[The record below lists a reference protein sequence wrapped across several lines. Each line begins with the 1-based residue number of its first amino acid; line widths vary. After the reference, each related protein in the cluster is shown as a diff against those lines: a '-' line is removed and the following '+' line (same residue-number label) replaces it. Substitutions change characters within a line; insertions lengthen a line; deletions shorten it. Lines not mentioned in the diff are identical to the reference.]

1 MASRISRRQ
10 FMRYGAAAG
19 VVIAGSGAGRSYA
32 KNDKI
37 RMACIGAGGRAGAGI
52 GQAMKQHLV
61 AVAEVDPK
69 GRGSKNL
76 AKVKKAFPEAGIYT
90 DYRKLFDKHKDL
102 DGVWVGTPDHN
113 HFPASIR
120 ALEAG
125 AGVYCEKPLTW
136 SIGES
141 RKLREVAEAKNLVT
155 QLGNQGHS
163 GRAIRMMVEYVR
175 GGYLGTIP
183 RVDCCSAKGW
193 GGGKFRDATKP
204 EGLDW
209 NAWLGPAKDRP
220 YQAGPHPGSW
230 RKFLEYGTGTLGD
243 MGIHTMDGAIWGLR
257 LTEVQTFEVEAL
269 KGRPVGDGHPVDAI
283 VKWTFPARG
292 DMVPVSLVW
301 HQGRERPELP
311 DAVAESSLAKK
322 MIPHGSLFHGEKGYM
337 VSNSHCGTARLVPES
352 FQKATGKPKEMI
364 PRSPKGHSGD
374 WLAAIKDP
382 DAPKPSSHFGYSA
395 KLTEVLLA
403 GVVAWRTGEKLTYDM
418 AKGTFNNAKADEL
431 IWRTPREGWEFGY
444 PA

>member
-1 MASRISRRQ
+1 MSRKISRRQ

-19 VVIAGSGAGRSYA
+19 VVIAGAGVTRGYE
-32 KNDKI
+32 KNSKV
-37 RMACIGAGGRAGAGI
+37 RMACIGAGGRAGAGVGVGM
-52 GQAMKQHLV
+52 GQHIV
-61 AVAEVDPK
+61 AVAEVDLQ
-69 GRGSKNL
+69 RAAKNID
-76 AKVKKAFPEAGIYT
+76 KVKKTFPDVKVYT
-90 DYRKLFDKHKDL
+90 DYRKLFDENKKL

-125 AGVYCEKPLTW
+125 AAVYCEKPLTW

-141 RKLREVAEAKNLVT
+141 RKLREVAEKKNLIT

-163 GRAIRMMVEYVR
+163 GQAIRLMGEYFR
-175 GGYLGTIP
+175 GGSLGQIA

-193 GGGKFRDATKP
+193 GGGKFRDGTKP

-209 NAWLGPAKDRP
+209 DSWLGPAKQRP

-257 LTEVQTFEVEAL
+257 LTEVSQFEVEAPI
-269 KGRPVGDGHPVDAI
+269 GRPIGDGHPVDAI
-283 VKWTFPARG
+283 IKWTFPARG
-292 DMVPVSLVW
+292 DMAPVSLVW
-301 HQGRERPELP
+301 HQGKQRPELP
-311 DAVAESSLAKK
+311 GPVEARAMAKK
-322 MIPHGSLFHGEKGYM
+322 MVPHGSVFHGEKGYM

-352 FQKATGKPKEMI
+352 FHKETGSPKELI

-374 WLAAIKDP
+374 WIEAIKNSS
-382 DAPKPSSHFGYSA
+382 APKPSSHFGYSA
-395 KLTEVLLA
+395 KLTEILLA

-418 AKGTFNNAKADEL
+418 NAGTFNNAKANAL
-431 IWRTPREGWEFGY
+431 IWRTPRKGWEFGY
-444 PA
+444 PV